1 MDNRWNLDALYT
13 GFDSQEFIGDC
24 RKLDSKNEEYENFT
38 ESLAASGNIPEIL
51 EKYVSLRSDITAL
64 TEKLICFCNL
74 LFCADTN
81 NTRANSYIE
90 LITVRENKTTLT
102 DVKFIK
108 WLASSGFDPQTLKG
122 TGLEECIFHFE
133 ELITKGRHILD
144 DQTEQIISN
153 LKLTGSTA
161 WMNLHNVLIGS
172 LTGKISTA
180 NGSSEVKPISQIR
193 AMAYSENADIRKKA
207 YEAEIRAYRKVEKAV
222 AACINSIKGESII
235 LARMRGYASPLE
247 MVLTKNRMKKSIIDT
262 MFSAIR
268 EYLPYFRAYYKKKA
282 KMLGHSGSLP
292 FYDLFAPV
300 TTKAQSNF
308 TYEEAAKFI
317 VEKFSTFSSKLGDF
331 AKNAFDNNWIDS
343 EIRPGKVG
351 GAFCENLFSI
361 SQSRIL
367 ANFGGSYNDVTTI
380 AHELGHA
387 FHGHCLASNVILNT
401 RYPSPLA
408 ETASIFCETIINK
421 AALKEADKDA
431 ELAILE
437 SEISSAGQVIVDI
450 YSRYL
455 FETALFK
462 AREIAPLSPEQLCE
476 EMTKAQ
482 IESYGDGLDENVL
495 HPYLWLIK
503 PHYYNP
509 EWNFYNFPYAFGLLF
524 AKGLYAKY
532 TETGSSFAEKYE
544 YLLSETGKRSVT
556 DVAKIVDVDLNDI
569 NFWKNSLELIKEDIS
584 KFLDL

>member
-13 GFDSQEFIGDC
+13 GFDSPEFIGDC
-24 RKLDSKNEEYENFT
+24 KKLDSKNEEYENFANT
-38 ESLAASGNIPEIL
+38 LSQSGDILEIL
-51 EKYVSLRSDITAL
+51 KKYVALKSEISAL
-64 TEKLICFCNL
+64 TEKLLCFANL
-74 LFCADTN
+74 SFCADTN
-81 NTRANSYIE
+81 NAKANSYIE
-90 LITVRENKTTLT
+90 LISIRQNRSSLA

-108 WLASSGFDPQTLKG
+108 WLTSSGFEPKTLRG
-122 TGLEECIFHFE
+122 TDLEECIFHFE

-153 LKLTGSTA
+153 LKLVGSSS

-172 LTGKISTA
+172 LTGKISTVD
-180 NGSSEVKPISQIR
+180 GRIEIKPISQIR
-193 AMAYSENADIRKKA
+193 AMAYSEDADVRKKA

-247 MVLTKNRMKKSIIDT
+247 MVLTKNRMEKSIIDT

-268 EYLPYFRAYYKKKA
+268 EYLPCFRAYYKKKA
-282 KMLGHSGSLP
+282 KMLGLSGSLP
-292 FYDLFAPV
+292 FYDIFAPV
-300 TTKAQSNF
+300 TAKAQSNF

-317 VEKFSTFSSKLGDF
+317 VEKFSTFSRKLGDF

-387 FHGHCLASNVILNT
+387 FHGHCLSNNVILNT
-401 RYPSPLA
+401 GYPSPLA

-421 AALKEADKDA
+421 AALKEADKESA
-431 ELAILE
+431 LAILE

-462 AREIAPLSPEQLCE
+462 AREVAPLSPEQLCE

-509 EWNFYNFPYAFGLLF
+509 DWNFYNFPYAFGLLF

-532 TETGSSFAEKYE
+532 SETGSRFAEKYE
-544 YLLSETGKRSVT
+544 FLLSETGKRSVT

>member
-13 GFDSQEFIGDC
+13 GFDSPEFIGDC
-24 RKLDSKNEEYENFT
+24 KKLDSKNEEYEHFANT
-38 ESLAASGNIPEIL
+38 LSKSGDISQIL
-51 EKYVSLRSDITAL
+51 KKYVELKSEISAL
-64 TEKLICFCNL
+64 TEKLLCFANL
-74 LFCADTN
+74 SFCADTN
-81 NTRANSYIE
+81 NTKANSYIE
-90 LITVRENKTTLT
+90 LISVRENRTTLT

-108 WLASSGFDPQTLKG
+108 WLTSSRFETKTLKG
-122 TGLEECIFHFE
+122 TDLEECIFHFE

-153 LKLTGSTA
+153 LKLVGSSA
-161 WMNLHNVLIGS
+161 WMNLHNVLTGS
-172 LTGKISTA
+172 LTGKISIVD
-180 NGSSEVKPISQIR
+180 GRSEVKPISQIR
-193 AMAYSENADIRKKA
+193 AMAYSESADTRKKA
-207 YEAEIRAYRKVEKAV
+207 YEAEIRAYKKVEKAV

-247 MVLTKNRMKKSIIDT
+247 MVLTKNRMEKSIIDT

-268 EYLPYFRAYYKKKA
+268 EYLPDFRAYYKKKA
-282 KMLGHSGSLP
+282 KMLGLSGSLP
-292 FYDLFAPV
+292 FYDIFAPV
-300 TTKAQSNF
+300 TAKAQSNF

-317 VEKFSTFSSKLGDF
+317 VEKFSTFSRKLGDF

-343 EIRPGKVG
+343 EIRSGKVG
-351 GAFCENLFSI
+351 GAFCENLCSI
-361 SQSRIL
+361 SQSRIR

-421 AALKEADKDA
+421 AALKEADK
-431 ELAILE
+431 ETKLSILE

>member
-13 GFDSQEFIGDC
+13 GFDSPEFIGDC
-24 RKLDSKNEEYENFT
+24 KKLDSKNEEYENFANT
-38 ESLAASGNIPEIL
+38 LSQSGDILEIL
-51 EKYVSLRSDITAL
+51 KKYVALKSEISAL
-64 TEKLICFCNL
+64 TEKLLCFANL
-74 LFCADTN
+74 SFCADTN
-81 NTRANSYIE
+81 NAKANSYIE
-90 LITVRENKTTLT
+90 LISIRQNRSSLA

-108 WLASSGFDPQTLKG
+108 WLTSSGFEPKTLRG
-122 TGLEECIFHFE
+122 TDLEECIFHFE

-153 LKLTGSTA
+153 LKLVGSSS

-172 LTGKISTA
+172 LTGKISTVD
-180 NGSSEVKPISQIR
+180 GRIEIKPISQIR
-193 AMAYSENADIRKKA
+193 AMAYSEDADVRKKA

-247 MVLTKNRMKKSIIDT
+247 MVLTKNRMEKSIIDT

-268 EYLPYFRAYYKKKA
+268 EYLPCFRAYYKKKA
-282 KMLGHSGSLP
+282 KMLGLSGSLP
-292 FYDLFAPV
+292 FYDIFAPV
-300 TTKAQSNF
+300 TAKAQSNF

-317 VEKFSTFSSKLGDF
+317 VEKFSTFSRKLGDF

-367 ANFGGSYNDVTTI
+367 ANFGSSYNDVTTI

-387 FHGHCLASNVILNT
+387 FHGHCLSNNVILNT
-401 RYPSPLA
+401 GYPSPLA

-421 AALKEADKDA
+421 AALKEADKESA
-431 ELAILE
+431 LAILE

-462 AREIAPLSPEQLCE
+462 AREVAPLSPEQLCE

-509 EWNFYNFPYAFGLLF
+509 DWNFYNFPYAFGLLF

-532 TETGSSFAEKYE
+532 SETGSSFAEKYE
-544 YLLSETGKRSVT
+544 FLLSETGKRSVT

>member
-13 GFDSQEFIGDC
+13 GFDSPEFIGDC
-24 RKLDSKNEEYENFT
+24 KKLDSKNEEYEHFANT
-38 ESLAASGNIPEIL
+38 LSKSGDIPKIL
-51 EKYVSLRSDITAL
+51 KKYVELKSEISAL
-64 TEKLICFCNL
+64 TEKLLCFANL
-74 LFCADTN
+74 SFCADTN
-81 NTRANSYIE
+81 NTKANSYIE
-90 LITVRENKTTLT
+90 LISVRENRTTLT
-102 DVKFIK
+102 DVRFIK
-108 WLASSGFDPQTLKG
+108 WLASSGFDPETLKG
-122 TGLEECIFHFE
+122 TDLEECIFHFE

-153 LKLTGSTA
+153 LKLVGSSA
-161 WMNLHNVLIGS
+161 WMNLHNVLTGS
-172 LTGKISTA
+172 LTGKISIVD
-180 NGSSEVKPISQIR
+180 GRSEVKPISQIR
-193 AMAYSENADIRKKA
+193 AMAYSESADTRKKA
-207 YEAEIRAYRKVEKAV
+207 YEAEIRAYKKVEKAV

-247 MVLTKNRMKKSIIDT
+247 MVLTKNRMEKSIIDT
-262 MFSAIR
+262 MFAAIR
-268 EYLPYFRAYYKKKA
+268 EYLPCFRAYYKKKA
-282 KMLGHSGSLP
+282 KMLGLSGSLP
-292 FYDLFAPV
+292 FYDIFAPV
-300 TTKAQSNF
+300 TAKAQSNF

-317 VEKFSTFSSKLGDF
+317 VEKFSTFSRKLGDF
-331 AKNAFDNNWIDS
+331 AKNAFDKNWIDS

-387 FHGHCLASNVILNT
+387 FHGHCLSNNVILNT
-401 RYPSPLA
+401 GYPSPLA

-421 AALKEADKDA
+421 AALKEADK
-431 ELAILE
+431 ETKLAILE

>member
-13 GFDSQEFIGDC
+13 GFDSPEFIGDC
-24 RKLDSKNEEYENFT
+24 KKLDSKNEEYENFT
-38 ESLAASGNIPEIL
+38 DTISKSGDIPEIL
-51 EKYVSLRSDITAL
+51 KKYVELRSEISAL
-64 TEKLICFCNL
+64 TEKLLCFANL
-74 LFCADTN
+74 SFCADTN
-81 NTRANSYIE
+81 NAKANSYIE
-90 LITVRENKTTLT
+90 LISIRQNRTTLT

-108 WLASSGFDPQTLKG
+108 WLTSSRFETKTLKG
-122 TGLEECIFHFE
+122 TDLEDCIFHFE

-153 LKLTGSTA
+153 LKLTGSSA

-172 LTGKISTA
+172 LTGKISIVDGK
-180 NGSSEVKPISQIR
+180 NEIKPISQIR

-207 YEAEIRAYRKVEKAV
+207 YEAEIRAYKKVEKAV

-247 MVLTKNRMKKSIIDT
+247 MVLTKNRMEKSIIDT

-268 EYLPYFRAYYKKKA
+268 EYLPCFRAYYKKKA
-282 KMLGHSGSLP
+282 KMLGLSGSLP
-292 FYDLFAPV
+292 FYDIFAPV
-300 TTKAQSNF
+300 TAKAQSNF

-317 VEKFSTFSSKLGDF
+317 VEKFSTFSRKLGDF

-387 FHGHCLASNVILNT
+387 FHGHCLSNNVILNT
-401 RYPSPLA
+401 GYPSPLA

-421 AALKEADKDA
+421 AALKEADK
-431 ELAILE
+431 ETKLAILE

>member
-1 MDNRWNLDALYT
+1 MNKRWNLDALYT
-13 GFDSQEFIGDC
+13 GFDAPEFIGDC
-24 RKLDSKNEEYENFT
+24 KKLDSKNEEYEN
-38 ESLAASGNIPEIL
+38 LADTLSKSSNIPEIL
-51 EKYVSLRSDITAL
+51 KKYVALKSEITAL
-64 TEKLICFCNL
+64 TSGLICFANL
-74 LFCADTN
+74 SFCADTN
-81 NTRANSYIE
+81 NTKANSYIE
-90 LITVRENKTTLT
+90 LISVRENRTSLS

-108 WLASSGFDPQTLKG
+108 WLTSSGFDPKTLKG
-122 TGLEECIFHFE
+122 TDLEDCIFHFE

-144 DQTEQIISN
+144 DQTEQIISD
-153 LKLTGSTA
+153 LKLVGSSA
-161 WMNLHNVLIGS
+161 WMNLHNVLTGS
-172 LTGKISTA
+172 LTGKISIVDGR
-180 NGSSEVKPISQIR
+180 NEVKPISQIR

-207 YEAEIRAYRKVEKAV
+207 YEAEIRAYKKIEKPV
-222 AACINSIKGESII
+222 AACINAIKGESII

-247 MVLTKNRMKKSIIDT
+247 MVLTKNRMEKSIIDT

-268 EYLPYFRAYYKKKA
+268 EYLPCFRAYYKKKA
-282 KMLGHSGSLP
+282 KMLGLSGSLP
-292 FYDLFAPV
+292 FYDVFAPV
-300 TTKAQSNF
+300 TAKAQSNF

-317 VEKFSTFSSKLGDF
+317 VEKFSTFSRKLGDF

-387 FHGHCLASNVILNT
+387 FHGHCLASNLILNT

-421 AALKEADKDA
+421 ATLKEADKDTK
-431 ELAILE
+431 LAILE

-482 IESYGDGLDENVL
+482 IESYGDGLDEKVL

-532 TETGSSFAEKYE
+532 TETGSSFAKKYE

>member
-13 GFDSQEFIGDC
+13 GFDSPEFIGDC
-24 RKLDSKNEEYENFT
+24 KKLDSKNEEYENFANT
-38 ESLAASGNIPEIL
+38 LSQSGDILEIL
-51 EKYVSLRSDITAL
+51 KKYVALKSEISAL
-64 TEKLICFCNL
+64 TEKLLCFANL
-74 LFCADTN
+74 SFCADTN
-81 NTRANSYIE
+81 NAKANSYIE
-90 LITVRENKTTLT
+90 LISIRQNRSSLA

-108 WLASSGFDPQTLKG
+108 WLTSSGFEPKTLRG
-122 TGLEECIFHFE
+122 TDLEECIFHFE

-153 LKLTGSTA
+153 LKLVGSSS

-172 LTGKISTA
+172 LTGKISTVD
-180 NGSSEVKPISQIR
+180 GRIEIKPISQIR
-193 AMAYSENADIRKKA
+193 AMAYSEDADVRKKA

-247 MVLTKNRMKKSIIDT
+247 MVLTKNRMEKSIIDT

-268 EYLPYFRAYYKKKA
+268 EYLPCFRAYYKKKA
-282 KMLGHSGSLP
+282 KMLGLSGSLP
-292 FYDLFAPV
+292 FYDIFAPV
-300 TTKAQSNF
+300 TAKAQSNF
-308 TYEEAAKFI
+308 TDEEAAKFI
-317 VEKFSTFSSKLGDF
+317 VEKFSTFSRKLGDF

-367 ANFGGSYNDVTTI
+367 ANFGSSYNDVTTI

-387 FHGHCLASNVILNT
+387 FHGHCLSNNVILNT
-401 RYPSPLA
+401 GYPSPLA

-421 AALKEADKDA
+421 AALKEADKESA
-431 ELAILE
+431 LAILE

-462 AREIAPLSPEQLCE
+462 AREVAPLSPEQLCE

-509 EWNFYNFPYAFGLLF
+509 DWNFYNFPYAFGLLF

-544 YLLSETGKRSVT
+544 FLLSETGKRSVT

>member
-13 GFDSQEFIGDC
+13 GFDSPEFIGDC
-24 RKLDSKNEEYENFT
+24 KKLDSKNEEYENFANT
-38 ESLAASGNIPEIL
+38 LSQSGDILEIL
-51 EKYVSLRSDITAL
+51 KKYVALKSEISAL
-64 TEKLICFCNL
+64 TEKLLCFANL
-74 LFCADTN
+74 SFCADTN
-81 NTRANSYIE
+81 NAKANSYIE
-90 LITVRENKTTLT
+90 LISIRQNRSSLA

-108 WLASSGFDPQTLKG
+108 WLTSSGFEPKTLRG
-122 TGLEECIFHFE
+122 TDLEECIFHFE

-153 LKLTGSTA
+153 LKLVGSSS

-172 LTGKISTA
+172 LTGKISTVD
-180 NGSSEVKPISQIR
+180 GRIEIKPISQIR
-193 AMAYSENADIRKKA
+193 AMAYSEDADVRKKA

-247 MVLTKNRMKKSIIDT
+247 MVLTKNRMEKSIIDT

-268 EYLPYFRAYYKKKA
+268 EYLPCFRAYYKKKA
-282 KMLGHSGSLP
+282 KMLGLSGSLP
-292 FYDLFAPV
+292 FYDIFAPV
-300 TTKAQSNF
+300 TAKAQSNF

-317 VEKFSTFSSKLGDF
+317 VEKFSTFSRKLGDF

-387 FHGHCLASNVILNT
+387 FHGHCLSNNVILNT
-401 RYPSPLA
+401 GYPSPLA

-421 AALKEADKDA
+421 AALKEADKESA
-431 ELAILE
+431 LAILE

-462 AREIAPLSPEQLCE
+462 AREVAPLSPEQLCE

-509 EWNFYNFPYAFGLLF
+509 DWNFYNFPYAFGLLF

-532 TETGSSFAEKYE
+532 SETGSSFAEKYE
-544 YLLSETGKRSVT
+544 FLLSETGKRSVT
-556 DVAKIVDVDLNDI
+556 DVAKIVDVNLNDI
-569 NFWKNSLELIKEDIS
+569 NFWKNSLELIKEDITE
-584 KFLDL
+584 FLNL

>member
-13 GFDSQEFIGDC
+13 GFDSPEFIGDC
-24 RKLDSKNEEYENFT
+24 KKLDSKNEEYENFANT
-38 ESLAASGNIPEIL
+38 LSQSGDILEIL
-51 EKYVSLRSDITAL
+51 KKYVALKSEISAL
-64 TEKLICFCNL
+64 TEKLLCFANL
-74 LFCADTN
+74 SFCADTN
-81 NTRANSYIE
+81 NAKANSYIE
-90 LITVRENKTTLT
+90 LISIRQNRSSLA

-108 WLASSGFDPQTLKG
+108 WLTSSGFEPKTLRG
-122 TGLEECIFHFE
+122 TDLEECIFHFE

-153 LKLTGSTA
+153 LKLVGSSS

-172 LTGKISTA
+172 LTGKISTVD
-180 NGSSEVKPISQIR
+180 GRIEIKPISQIR
-193 AMAYSENADIRKKA
+193 AMAYSEDAEVRKKA

-247 MVLTKNRMKKSIIDT
+247 MVLTKNRMEKSIIDT

-268 EYLPYFRAYYKKKA
+268 EYLPCFRAYYKKKA
-282 KMLGHSGSLP
+282 KMLGLSGSLP
-292 FYDLFAPV
+292 FYDIFAPV
-300 TTKAQSNF
+300 TAKAQSNF

-317 VEKFSTFSSKLGDF
+317 VEKFSTFSRKLGDF

-387 FHGHCLASNVILNT
+387 FHGHCLSNNVILNT
-401 RYPSPLA
+401 GYPSPLA

-421 AALKEADKDA
+421 AALKEADKESA
-431 ELAILE
+431 LAILE

-462 AREIAPLSPEQLCE
+462 AREVAPLSPEQLCE

-509 EWNFYNFPYAFGLLF
+509 DWNFYNFPYAFGLLF

-532 TETGSSFAEKYE
+532 SETGSSFAEKYE
-544 YLLSETGKRSVT
+544 FLLSETGKRSVT

>member
-13 GFDSQEFIGDC
+13 GFDSPEFIGDC

-51 EKYVSLRSDITAL
+51 GKYVSLRSDITAL

-482 IESYGDGLDENVL
+482 IESYGDGLDEKVL

>member
-13 GFDSQEFIGDC
+13 GFDSPEFIGDC
-24 RKLDSKNEEYENFT
+24 KKLDSKNEEYENFANT
-38 ESLAASGNIPEIL
+38 LSQSGDIHKIL
-51 EKYVSLRSDITAL
+51 KKYVALKSEITAL
-64 TEKLICFCNL
+64 TEKLLSFANL
-74 LFCADTN
+74 AFCADTN
-81 NTRANSYIE
+81 NAKANSYIE
-90 LITVRENKTTLT
+90 LISIRQNRTTLT
-102 DVKFIK
+102 DVRFIK
-108 WLASSGFDPQTLKG
+108 WLAASGFDPETLRG
-122 TGLEECIFHFE
+122 TDLEECIFHFE

-144 DQTEQIISN
+144 DQTEQIISD
-153 LKLTGSTA
+153 LKLVASSS

-172 LTGKISTA
+172 LTGKISTVDGR
-180 NGSSEVKPISQIR
+180 NEIKPISQIR
-193 AMAYSENADIRKKA
+193 AMAYSESADIRKKA
-207 YEAEIRAYRKVEKAV
+207 YEAEIMAYRKVEKAV

-235 LARMRGYASPLE
+235 LARMRGYSSVLE
-247 MVLTKNRMKKSIIDT
+247 MVLTKNRMEKSIIDT
-262 MFSAIR
+262 MFAAIR

-282 KMLGHSGSLP
+282 KMLGLSGSLP
-292 FYDLFAPV
+292 FYDIFAPV
-300 TTKAQSNF
+300 TAKAQSNF
-308 TYEEAAKFI
+308 TYEEAAEFI
-317 VEKFSTFSSKLGDF
+317 VEKFSTFSRKLGDF
-331 AKNAFDNNWIDS
+331 AKNAFDKNWIDS

-387 FHGHCLASNVILNT
+387 FHGHCLSKNVILNT
-401 RYPSPLA
+401 SYPSPLA
-408 ETASIFCETIINK
+408 ETASIFCETIINN
-421 AALKEADKDA
+421 AALKEAGK
-431 ELAILE
+431 ETRLAILE
-437 SEISSAGQVIVDI
+437 AEISSAGQVIVDI

-462 AREIAPLSPEQLCE
+462 ARESAPLSPEELCE
-476 EMTKAQ
+476 EMRKAQ
-482 IESYGDGLDENVL
+482 IGSYGDGLDEKVL
-495 HPYLWLIK
+495 HPYLWLVK

-509 EWNFYNFPYAFGLLF
+509 DWNFYNFPYAFGLLF

-532 TETGSSFAEKYE
+532 TETASSFTEKYE

>member
-1 MDNRWNLDALYT
+1 MNKRWNLDALYT
-13 GFDSQEFIGDC
+13 GFDAPEFIGDC
-24 RKLDSKNEEYENFT
+24 KKLDSKNEEYEN
-38 ESLAASGNIPEIL
+38 LADTLSKSSNIPEIL
-51 EKYVSLRSDITAL
+51 KKYVALKSEITAL
-64 TEKLICFCNL
+64 TSGLICFANL
-74 LFCADTN
+74 SFCADTN
-81 NTRANSYIE
+81 NTKANSYIE
-90 LITVRENKTTLT
+90 LISVRENRTSLS

-108 WLASSGFDPQTLKG
+108 WLTSSGFDPKTLKG
-122 TGLEECIFHFE
+122 TDLEDCIFHFE

-144 DQTEQIISN
+144 DQTEQIISD
-153 LKLTGSTA
+153 LKLVGSSA
-161 WMNLHNVLIGS
+161 WMNLHNVLTGS
-172 LTGKISTA
+172 LTGKISIVD
-180 NGSSEVKPISQIR
+180 GRSEVKPISQIR

-207 YEAEIRAYRKVEKAV
+207 YEAEIRAYKKIEKPV
-222 AACINSIKGESII
+222 AACINAIKGESII

-247 MVLTKNRMKKSIIDT
+247 MVLTKNRMEKSIIDT

-268 EYLPYFRAYYKKKA
+268 EYLPCFRAYYKKKA
-282 KMLGHSGSLP
+282 KMLGLSGSLP
-292 FYDLFAPV
+292 FYDVFAPV
-300 TTKAQSNF
+300 TAKAQSNF

-317 VEKFSTFSSKLGDF
+317 VEKFSTFSRKLGDF

-421 AALKEADKDA
+421 ATLKEADKDTK
-431 ELAILE
+431 LAILE

-482 IESYGDGLDENVL
+482 IESYGDGLDEKVL

>member
-1 MDNRWNLDALYT
+1 MNKRWNLDALYT
-13 GFDSQEFIGDC
+13 GFDAPEFIGDC
-24 RKLDSKNEEYENFT
+24 KKLDSKNEEYEN
-38 ESLAASGNIPEIL
+38 LADTLSKSGNIPEIL
-51 EKYVSLRSDITAL
+51 KKYVALKSEITAL
-64 TEKLICFCNL
+64 TSGLICFANL
-74 LFCADTN
+74 SFCADTN
-81 NTRANSYIE
+81 NTKANSYIE
-90 LITVRENKTTLT
+90 LISVRENRTSLS

-108 WLASSGFDPQTLKG
+108 WLTSSGFDPKTLKG
-122 TGLEECIFHFE
+122 TDLEDCIFHFE

-144 DQTEQIISN
+144 DQTEQIISD
-153 LKLTGSTA
+153 LKLVGSSA
-161 WMNLHNVLIGS
+161 WMNLHNVLTGS
-172 LTGKISTA
+172 LTGKISIVDGR
-180 NGSSEVKPISQIR
+180 NEVKPISQIR

-207 YEAEIRAYRKVEKAV
+207 YEAEIRAYKKIEKPV
-222 AACINSIKGESII
+222 AACINAIKGESII

-247 MVLTKNRMKKSIIDT
+247 MVLTKNRMEKSIIDT

-268 EYLPYFRAYYKKKA
+268 EYLPCFRAYYKKKA
-282 KMLGHSGSLP
+282 KMLGLSGSLP
-292 FYDLFAPV
+292 FYDIFAPV
-300 TTKAQSNF
+300 TAKAQSNF

-317 VEKFSTFSSKLGDF
+317 VEKFSTFSRKLGDF

-387 FHGHCLASNVILNT
+387 FHGHCLANNVILNT

-421 AALKEADKDA
+421 ATLKEADKDTK
-431 ELAILE
+431 LAILE

-482 IESYGDGLDENVL
+482 IESYGDGLDEKVL

>member
-1 MDNRWNLDALYT
+1 MNKRWNLDALYT
-13 GFDSQEFIGDC
+13 GFDAPEFIGDC
-24 RKLDSKNEEYENFT
+24 KKLDSKNEEYEN
-38 ESLAASGNIPEIL
+38 LADTLSKSSNIPEIL
-51 EKYVSLRSDITAL
+51 KKYVALKSEITAL
-64 TEKLICFCNL
+64 TSGLICFANL
-74 LFCADTN
+74 SFCADTN
-81 NTRANSYIE
+81 NTKANSYIE
-90 LITVRENKTTLT
+90 LISVRENRTSLS

-108 WLASSGFDPQTLKG
+108 WLTSSGFDPKTLKG
-122 TGLEECIFHFE
+122 TDLEDCIFHFE

-144 DQTEQIISN
+144 DQTEQIISD
-153 LKLTGSTA
+153 LKLVGSSA
-161 WMNLHNVLIGS
+161 WMNLHNVLTGS
-172 LTGKISTA
+172 LTGKISIVD
-180 NGSSEVKPISQIR
+180 GRSEVKPISQIR

-207 YEAEIRAYRKVEKAV
+207 YEAEIRAYKKIEKPV
-222 AACINSIKGESII
+222 AACINAIKGESII

-247 MVLTKNRMKKSIIDT
+247 MVLTKNRMEKSIIDT

-268 EYLPYFRAYYKKKA
+268 EYLPCFRAYYKKKA
-282 KMLGHSGSLP
+282 KMLGLSGSLP
-292 FYDLFAPV
+292 FYDVFAPV
-300 TTKAQSNF
+300 TAKAQSNF

-317 VEKFSTFSSKLGDF
+317 VEKFSTFSRKLGDF

-421 AALKEADKDA
+421 ATLKEADKDTK
-431 ELAILE
+431 LAILE

-482 IESYGDGLDENVL
+482 IESYGDGLDEKVL

-544 YLLSETGKRSVT
+544 YLLSETGKHSVT

>member
-13 GFDSQEFIGDC
+13 GFDSPEFIGDC
-24 RKLDSKNEEYENFT
+24 KKLDSKNEEYENFANT
-38 ESLAASGNIPEIL
+38 LSQSGDILEIL
-51 EKYVSLRSDITAL
+51 KKYVALKSEISAL
-64 TEKLICFCNL
+64 TEKLLCFANL
-74 LFCADTN
+74 SFCADTN
-81 NTRANSYIE
+81 NAKANSYIE
-90 LITVRENKTTLT
+90 LISIRQNRSSLA

-108 WLASSGFDPQTLKG
+108 WLTSSGFEPKTLRG
-122 TGLEECIFHFE
+122 TDLEECIFHFE

-153 LKLTGSTA
+153 LKLVGSSS

-172 LTGKISTA
+172 LTGKISTVD
-180 NGSSEVKPISQIR
+180 GRIEIKPISQIR
-193 AMAYSENADIRKKA
+193 AMAYSEDADVRKKA

-247 MVLTKNRMKKSIIDT
+247 MVLTKNRMEKSIIDT

-268 EYLPYFRAYYKKKA
+268 EYLPCFRAYYKKKA
-282 KMLGHSGSLP
+282 KMLELSGSLP
-292 FYDLFAPV
+292 FYDIFAPV
-300 TTKAQSNF
+300 TAKAQSNF

-317 VEKFSTFSSKLGDF
+317 VEKFSTFSRKLGDF

-387 FHGHCLASNVILNT
+387 FHGHCLSNNVILNT
-401 RYPSPLA
+401 GYPSPLA

-421 AALKEADKDA
+421 AALKEADKESA
-431 ELAILE
+431 LAILE

-462 AREIAPLSPEQLCE
+462 AREVAPLSPEQLCE

-509 EWNFYNFPYAFGLLF
+509 DWNFYNFPYAFGLLF

-532 TETGSSFAEKYE
+532 SETGSSFAEKYE
-544 YLLSETGKRSVT
+544 FLLSETGKRSVT

>member
-13 GFDSQEFIGDC
+13 GFDSPEFIGDC
-24 RKLDSKNEEYENFT
+24 KKLDSKNEEYENFADT
-38 ESLAASGNIPEIL
+38 LSQSGNIPGIL
-51 EKYVSLRSDITAL
+51 KKYVGLKSEISAL
-64 TEKLICFCNL
+64 TEKLLCYANL
-74 LFCADTN
+74 SFCADTN
-81 NTRANSYIE
+81 NTKANSYIE
-90 LITVRENKTTLT
+90 LISIRENRTTLA

-108 WLASSGFDPQTLKG
+108 WLASSGFDPKTLKG

-153 LKLTGSTA
+153 LKLVGSSA
-161 WMNLHNVLIGS
+161 WMNLHNVLTGS
-172 LTGKISTA
+172 LTGKISIVD
-180 NGSSEVKPISQIR
+180 GRSEVKPISQIR
-193 AMAYSENADIRKKA
+193 AMAYSESADIRKKA
-207 YEAEIRAYRKVEKAV
+207 YEAEIRAYKKVEKAV

-247 MVLTKNRMKKSIIDT
+247 MVLTKNRMEKSIIDT

-268 EYLPYFRAYYKKKA
+268 EYLPDFRAYYKKKA
-282 KMLGHSGSLP
+282 KMLGLSGSLP
-292 FYDLFAPV
+292 FYDIFAPV
-300 TTKAQSNF
+300 TAKAQSNF

-317 VEKFSTFSSKLGDF
+317 VEKFSTFSKKLGDF

-421 AALKEADKDA
+421 AALKEADK
-431 ELAILE
+431 ETKLSILE

-556 DVAKIVDVDLNDI
+556 DVAKIVDVDLNNI

>member
-13 GFDSQEFIGDC
+13 GFDSPEFIGDC

-38 ESLAASGNIPEIL
+38 DSLAASGNIPETL
-51 EKYVSLRSDITAL
+51 GKYVSLRSDITAL

-268 EYLPYFRAYYKKKA
+268 EYLPCFRAYYKKKA

>member
-1 MDNRWNLDALYT
+1 MDMRWNLDALYT
-13 GFDSQEFIGDC
+13 GFDSPEFIGDC
-24 RKLDSKNEEYENFT
+24 RKLDSKNEEYENFVNDLS
-38 ESLAASGNIPEIL
+38 ENCNIPEIL
-51 EKYVSLRSDITAL
+51 KKYIALRSEITAL
-64 TEKLICFCNL
+64 TEKLICFANL
-74 LFCADTN
+74 SFCADTN
-81 NTRANSYIE
+81 NTKANSYIE
-90 LITVRENKTTLT
+90 LTSVRQNRTMLT
-102 DVKFIK
+102 DVRFIK
-108 WLASSGFDPQTLKG
+108 WLTSSGFDPDTLRG

-144 DQTEQIISN
+144 DQTEQIISDM
-153 LKLTGSTA
+153 KLTGSSA

-172 LTGKISTA
+172 LTGEIPAADGK
-180 NGSSEVKPISQIR
+180 SETKPISQIR
-193 AMAYSENADIRKKA
+193 ALAYSEDAGVRKNAYD
-207 YEAEIRAYRKVEKAV
+207 AEIKACRKVEKAV
-222 AACINSIKGESII
+222 AACLNAIKGESIT
-235 LARMRGYASPLE
+235 LARMRGYASVLE
-247 MVLTKNRMKKSIIDT
+247 MVLSKNRMEKSIIDT
-262 MFSAIR
+262 MFAAIR

-282 KMLGHSGSLP
+282 KMLGHNGSLP
-292 FYDLFAPV
+292 FYDIFAPV
-300 TTKAQSNF
+300 TTESQSTF
-308 TYEEAAKFI
+308 TYEEAADFI
-317 VEKFSTFSSKLGDF
+317 VEKFSTFSRKLGDF
-331 AKNAFDNNWIDS
+331 ARNAFDNNWIDA

-351 GAFCENLFSI
+351 GAFCENLFAV

-387 FHGHCLASNVILNT
+387 FHGNCLSGNVILNT
-401 RYPSPLA
+401 EYPSPLA

-421 AALKEADKDA
+421 AALKEADK
-431 ELAILE
+431 ETKLAILE

-462 AREIAPLSPEQLCE
+462 ARKIAPLSPEELCG

-482 IESYGDGLDENVL
+482 MESYGDGLDGKVL

-509 EWNFYNFPYAFGLLF
+509 DWNFYNFPYAFGLLF

-544 YLLSETGKRSVT
+544 FLLSETGKRSVT

>member
-13 GFDSQEFIGDC
+13 GFDSPEFIGDC
-24 RKLDSKNEEYENFT
+24 KKLDSKNEEYENFANT
-38 ESLAASGNIPEIL
+38 LSQSGDILEIL
-51 EKYVSLRSDITAL
+51 KKYVALKSEISAL
-64 TEKLICFCNL
+64 TEKLLCFANL
-74 LFCADTN
+74 SFCADTN
-81 NTRANSYIE
+81 NAKANSYIE
-90 LITVRENKTTLT
+90 LISIRQNRSSLA

-108 WLASSGFDPQTLKG
+108 WLTSSGFEPKTLRG
-122 TGLEECIFHFE
+122 TDLEECIFHFE
-133 ELITKGRHILD
+133 EIITKGRHILD

-153 LKLTGSTA
+153 LKLVGSSS

-172 LTGKISTA
+172 LTGKISTVD
-180 NGSSEVKPISQIR
+180 GRIEIKPISQIR
-193 AMAYSENADIRKKA
+193 AMAYSEDADVRKKA

-247 MVLTKNRMKKSIIDT
+247 MVLTKNRMEKSIIDT

-268 EYLPYFRAYYKKKA
+268 EYLPCFRAYYKKKA
-282 KMLGHSGSLP
+282 KMLGLSGSLP
-292 FYDLFAPV
+292 FYDIFAPV
-300 TTKAQSNF
+300 TAKAQSNF

-317 VEKFSTFSSKLGDF
+317 VEKFSTFSRKLGDF

-387 FHGHCLASNVILNT
+387 FHGHCLSNNVILNT
-401 RYPSPLA
+401 GYPSPLA

-421 AALKEADKDA
+421 AALKEADKESA
-431 ELAILE
+431 LAILE

-462 AREIAPLSPEQLCE
+462 AREVAPLSPEQLCE

-509 EWNFYNFPYAFGLLF
+509 DWNFYNFPYAFGLLF

-532 TETGSSFAEKYE
+532 SETGSSFAEKYE
-544 YLLSETGKRSVT
+544 FLLSETGKRSVT

>member
-13 GFDSQEFIGDC
+13 GFDSPEFIGDC
-24 RKLDSKNEEYENFT
+24 KKLDSKNEEYENFANT
-38 ESLAASGNIPEIL
+38 LSKSGDIPEIL
-51 EKYVSLRSDITAL
+51 KKYVELRSEISAL
-64 TEKLICFCNL
+64 TEKLLCFANL
-74 LFCADTN
+74 SFCADTN
-81 NTRANSYIE
+81 NTKANSYIE
-90 LITVRENKTTLT
+90 LISVRENRTTLT
-102 DVKFIK
+102 DVRFIK
-108 WLASSGFDPQTLKG
+108 WLASSGFDPKTLKG
-122 TGLEECIFHFE
+122 TDLEECIFHFE

-153 LKLTGSTA
+153 LKLVGSSA
-161 WMNLHNVLIGS
+161 WMNLHNVLTGS
-172 LTGKISTA
+172 LTGKISIVDGR
-180 NGSSEVKPISQIR
+180 NEVKPISQIR

-207 YEAEIRAYRKVEKAV
+207 YEAEIRAYKKIEKPV
-222 AACINSIKGESII
+222 AACINAIKGESII

-247 MVLTKNRMKKSIIDT
+247 MVLTKNRMEKSIIDT

-268 EYLPYFRAYYKKKA
+268 EYLPDFRAYYKKKA
-282 KMLGHSGSLP
+282 KMLGLSGSLP
-292 FYDLFAPV
+292 FYDVFAPV
-300 TTKAQSNF
+300 TAKAQSNF

-317 VEKFSTFSSKLGDF
+317 VEKFSTFSRKLGDF

-421 AALKEADKDA
+421 AALKEADK
-431 ELAILE
+431 ETKLAILE

>member
-1 MDNRWNLDALYT
+1 MNKRWNLDALYT
-13 GFDSQEFIGDC
+13 GFDAPEFIGDC
-24 RKLDSKNEEYENFT
+24 KKLDSKNEEYEN
-38 ESLAASGNIPEIL
+38 LADTLSKSSNIPEIL
-51 EKYVSLRSDITAL
+51 KKYVALKSEITAL
-64 TEKLICFCNL
+64 TSGLICFANL
-74 LFCADTN
+74 SFCADTN
-81 NTRANSYIE
+81 NTKANSYIE
-90 LITVRENKTTLT
+90 LISVRENRTSLS

-108 WLASSGFDPQTLKG
+108 WLTYSGFDPKTLKG
-122 TGLEECIFHFE
+122 TDLEDCIFHFE

-153 LKLTGSTA
+153 LKLVGSSA
-161 WMNLHNVLIGS
+161 WMNLHNVLTGS
-172 LTGKISTA
+172 LTGKISIVD
-180 NGSSEVKPISQIR
+180 GRSEVKPISQIR
-193 AMAYSENADIRKKA
+193 AMAYSENANIRKKA
-207 YEAEIRAYRKVEKAV
+207 YEAEIRAYKKIEKPV
-222 AACINSIKGESII
+222 AACINAIKGESII

-247 MVLTKNRMKKSIIDT
+247 MVLTKNRMEKSIIDT

-268 EYLPYFRAYYKKKA
+268 EYLPCFRAYYKKKA
-282 KMLGHSGSLP
+282 KMLGLSGSLP
-292 FYDLFAPV
+292 FYDVFAPV
-300 TTKAQSNF
+300 TAKAQSNF

-317 VEKFSTFSSKLGDF
+317 VEKFSTFSRKLGDF

-421 AALKEADKDA
+421 ATLKEADKDA

-482 IESYGDGLDENVL
+482 IESYGDVFMMPKA
-495 HPYLWLIK
+495 PYL
-503 PHYYNP
+503 
-509 EWNFYNFPYAFGLLF
+509 ASSGL
-524 AKGLYAKY
+524 
-532 TETGSSFAEKYE
+532 
-544 YLLSETGKRSVT
+544 RP
-556 DVAKIVDVDLNDI
+556 I
-569 NFWKNSLELIKEDIS
+569 NR
-584 KFLDL
+584 

>member
-13 GFDSQEFIGDC
+13 GFDSPEFIGDC
-24 RKLDSKNEEYENFT
+24 KKLDSKNEEYENFANT
-38 ESLAASGNIPEIL
+38 LSQSGDILEIL
-51 EKYVSLRSDITAL
+51 KKYVALKSEISAL
-64 TEKLICFCNL
+64 TEKLLCFANL
-74 LFCADTN
+74 SFCADTN
-81 NTRANSYIE
+81 NAKANSYIE
-90 LITVRENKTTLT
+90 LISIRQNRSSLA

-108 WLASSGFDPQTLKG
+108 WLTSSGFEPKTLRG
-122 TGLEECIFHFE
+122 TDLEECIFHFE

-153 LKLTGSTA
+153 LKLVGSSS

-172 LTGKISTA
+172 LTGKISTVD
-180 NGSSEVKPISQIR
+180 GRIEIKPISQIR
-193 AMAYSENADIRKKA
+193 AMAYSEDADVRKKA

-247 MVLTKNRMKKSIIDT
+247 MVLTKNRMEKSIIDT

-268 EYLPYFRAYYKKKA
+268 EYLPCFRAYYKKKA
-282 KMLGHSGSLP
+282 KMLGLSGSLP
-292 FYDLFAPV
+292 FYDIFAPV
-300 TTKAQSNF
+300 TAKAQSNF

-317 VEKFSTFSSKLGDF
+317 VEKFSTFSRKLGDF

-367 ANFGGSYNDVTTI
+367 ANFGSSYNDVTTI

-387 FHGHCLASNVILNT
+387 FHGHCLSNNVILNT
-401 RYPSPLA
+401 GYPSPLA

-421 AALKEADKDA
+421 AALKEADKESA
-431 ELAILE
+431 LAILE
-437 SEISSAGQVIVDI
+437 SAISSAGQVIVDI

-462 AREIAPLSPEQLCE
+462 AREVAPLSPEQLCE

-495 HPYLWLIK
+495 HHYLWLIK

-509 EWNFYNFPYAFGLLF
+509 DWNFYNFPYAFGLLF

-544 YLLSETGKRSVT
+544 FLLSETGKRSVT

>member
-1 MDNRWNLDALYT
+1 MNKRWNLDALYT
-13 GFDSQEFIGDC
+13 GFDAPEFIGDC
-24 RKLDSKNEEYENFT
+24 KKLDSKNEEYEN
-38 ESLAASGNIPEIL
+38 LADTLSKSGNIPEIL
-51 EKYVSLRSDITAL
+51 KKYVALKSEITAL
-64 TEKLICFCNL
+64 TSGLICFANL
-74 LFCADTN
+74 SFCADTN
-81 NTRANSYIE
+81 NTKANSYIE
-90 LITVRENKTTLT
+90 LISVRENRTSLS

-108 WLASSGFDPQTLKG
+108 WLTSSGFDPKTLKG
-122 TGLEECIFHFE
+122 TDLEDCIFHFE

-144 DQTEQIISN
+144 DQTEQIISD
-153 LKLTGSTA
+153 LKLVGSSA
-161 WMNLHNVLIGS
+161 WMNLHNVLTGS
-172 LTGKISTA
+172 LTGKISIVDGR
-180 NGSSEVKPISQIR
+180 NEVKPISQIR

-207 YEAEIRAYRKVEKAV
+207 YEAEIRAYKKIEKPV
-222 AACINSIKGESII
+222 AACINAIKGESII

-247 MVLTKNRMKKSIIDT
+247 MVLTKNRMEKSIIDT

-268 EYLPYFRAYYKKKA
+268 EYLPCFRAYYKKKA
-282 KMLGHSGSLP
+282 KMLGLSGSLP
-292 FYDLFAPV
+292 FYDVFAPV
-300 TTKAQSNF
+300 TAKAQSNF

-317 VEKFSTFSSKLGDF
+317 VEKFSTFSRKLGDF

-387 FHGHCLASNVILNT
+387 FHGHCLANNVILNT

-421 AALKEADKDA
+421 ATLKEADKDTK
-431 ELAILE
+431 LAILE

-482 IESYGDGLDENVL
+482 IESYGDGLDEKVL

>member
-13 GFDSQEFIGDC
+13 GFDSPEFIGDC
-24 RKLDSKNEEYENFT
+24 KKLDSKNEEYEHFANT
-38 ESLAASGNIPEIL
+38 LSKSGDISQIL
-51 EKYVSLRSDITAL
+51 KKYVELKSEISAL
-64 TEKLICFCNL
+64 TEKLLCFANL
-74 LFCADTN
+74 SFCADTN
-81 NTRANSYIE
+81 NTKANSYIE
-90 LITVRENKTTLT
+90 LISVRENRTTLT
-102 DVKFIK
+102 DVRFIK
-108 WLASSGFDPQTLKG
+108 WLASSGFDPKTLKG
-122 TGLEECIFHFE
+122 TGLEDCIFHFE

-153 LKLTGSTA
+153 LKLVGSSA
-161 WMNLHNVLIGS
+161 WMNLHNVLTGS
-172 LTGKISTA
+172 LTGKISIVD
-180 NGSSEVKPISQIR
+180 GRSEVKPISQIR
-193 AMAYSENADIRKKA
+193 AMAYSESADTRKKA
-207 YEAEIRAYRKVEKAV
+207 YEAEIRAYKKVEKAV

-247 MVLTKNRMKKSIIDT
+247 MVLTKNRMEKSIIDT

-268 EYLPYFRAYYKKKA
+268 EYLPDFRAYYKKKA
-282 KMLGHSGSLP
+282 KMLGLSGSLP
-292 FYDLFAPV
+292 FYDIFAPV
-300 TTKAQSNF
+300 TAKAQSNF

-317 VEKFSTFSSKLGDF
+317 VEKFSTFSRKLGDF

-421 AALKEADKDA
+421 AALKEADK
-431 ELAILE
+431 ETKLSILE

>member
-13 GFDSQEFIGDC
+13 GFDSPEFIGDC
-24 RKLDSKNEEYENFT
+24 KKLDSKNEEYENFANT
-38 ESLAASGNIPEIL
+38 LSQSGDILEIL
-51 EKYVSLRSDITAL
+51 KKYVALKSEISAL
-64 TEKLICFCNL
+64 TEKLLCFANL
-74 LFCADTN
+74 SFCADTN
-81 NTRANSYIE
+81 NAKANSYIE
-90 LITVRENKTTLT
+90 LISIRQNRSSLA

-108 WLASSGFDPQTLKG
+108 WLTSSGFEPKTLRG
-122 TGLEECIFHFE
+122 TDLEECIFHFE

-153 LKLTGSTA
+153 LKLVGSSS

-172 LTGKISTA
+172 LTGKISTVD
-180 NGSSEVKPISQIR
+180 GRIEIKPISQIR
-193 AMAYSENADIRKKA
+193 AMAYSEDADVRKKA

-247 MVLTKNRMKKSIIDT
+247 MVLTKNRMEKSIIDT

-268 EYLPYFRAYYKKKA
+268 EYLPCFRAYYKKKA
-282 KMLGHSGSLP
+282 KMLGLSGSLP
-292 FYDLFAPV
+292 FYDIFAPV
-300 TTKAQSNF
+300 TAKAQSNF

-317 VEKFSTFSSKLGDF
+317 VEKFSTFSRKLGDF

-367 ANFGGSYNDVTTI
+367 ANFGSSYNDVTTI

-387 FHGHCLASNVILNT
+387 FHGHCLSNNVILNT
-401 RYPSPLA
+401 GYPSPLA

-421 AALKEADKDA
+421 AALKEADKESA
-431 ELAILE
+431 LAILE
-437 SEISSAGQVIVDI
+437 SAISSAGQVIVDI

-462 AREIAPLSPEQLCE
+462 AREVAPLSPEQLCE

-509 EWNFYNFPYAFGLLF
+509 DWNFYNFPYAFGLLF

-544 YLLSETGKRSVT
+544 FLLSETGKRSVT

>member
-13 GFDSQEFIGDC
+13 GFDSPEFIGDC
-24 RKLDSKNEEYENFT
+24 KKLDSKNEEYENFADT
-38 ESLAASGNIPEIL
+38 LSQSGNIPGIL
-51 EKYVSLRSDITAL
+51 KKYVGLKSEISAL
-64 TEKLICFCNL
+64 TEKLLCYANL
-74 LFCADTN
+74 SFCADTN
-81 NTRANSYIE
+81 NTKANSYIE
-90 LITVRENKTTLT
+90 LISIRENRTTLA

-108 WLASSGFDPQTLKG
+108 WLASSGFDPKTLKG

-153 LKLTGSTA
+153 LKLVGSSA
-161 WMNLHNVLIGS
+161 WMNLHNVLTGS
-172 LTGKISTA
+172 LTGKISIVD
-180 NGSSEVKPISQIR
+180 GRSEVKPISQIR
-193 AMAYSENADIRKKA
+193 AMAYSESADIRKKA
-207 YEAEIRAYRKVEKAV
+207 YEAEIRAYKKVEKAV

-247 MVLTKNRMKKSIIDT
+247 MVLTKNRMEKSIIDT

-268 EYLPYFRAYYKKKA
+268 EYLPDFRAYYKKKA
-282 KMLGHSGSLP
+282 KMLGLSGSLP
-292 FYDLFAPV
+292 FYDIFAPV
-300 TTKAQSNF
+300 TAKAQSNF

-317 VEKFSTFSSKLGDF
+317 VEKFSTFSKKLGDF

-421 AALKEADKDA
+421 AALKEADK
-431 ELAILE
+431 ETKLSILE

>member
-1 MDNRWNLDALYT
+1 MNKRWNLDALYT
-13 GFDSQEFIGDC
+13 GFDAPEFIGDC
-24 RKLDSKNEEYENFT
+24 KKLDSKNEEYEN
-38 ESLAASGNIPEIL
+38 LADTLSKSGNIPEIL
-51 EKYVSLRSDITAL
+51 KKYVALKSEITAL
-64 TEKLICFCNL
+64 TSGLICFANL
-74 LFCADTN
+74 SFCADTN
-81 NTRANSYIE
+81 NTKANSYIE
-90 LITVRENKTTLT
+90 LISVRENRTSLS

-108 WLASSGFDPQTLKG
+108 WLTSSGFDPKTLKG
-122 TGLEECIFHFE
+122 TDLEDCIFHFE

-144 DQTEQIISN
+144 DQTEQIISD
-153 LKLTGSTA
+153 LKLVGSSA
-161 WMNLHNVLIGS
+161 WMNLHNVLTGS
-172 LTGKISTA
+172 LTGKISIVDGR
-180 NGSSEVKPISQIR
+180 NEVKPISQIR

-207 YEAEIRAYRKVEKAV
+207 YEAEIRAYKKIDKPV
-222 AACINSIKGESII
+222 AACINAIKGESII

-247 MVLTKNRMKKSIIDT
+247 MVLTKNRMEKSIIDT

-268 EYLPYFRAYYKKKA
+268 EYLPCFRAYYKKKA
-282 KMLGHSGSLP
+282 KMLGLSGSLP
-292 FYDLFAPV
+292 FYDIFAPV
-300 TTKAQSNF
+300 TAKAQSNF
-308 TYEEAAKFI
+308 TYEEAADFI
-317 VEKFSTFSSKLGDF
+317 VEKFSTFSRKLGDF
-331 AKNAFDNNWIDS
+331 ARNAFDKNWIDS

-387 FHGHCLASNVILNT
+387 FHGHCLANNVILNT

-421 AALKEADKDA
+421 ATLKEADKDTK
-431 ELAILE
+431 LAILE

-482 IESYGDGLDENVL
+482 IESYGDGLDEKVL

>member
-13 GFDSQEFIGDC
+13 GFDSPEFIGDC
-24 RKLDSKNEEYENFT
+24 KKLDSKNEEYENFANT
-38 ESLAASGNIPEIL
+38 LSQSGDILEIL
-51 EKYVSLRSDITAL
+51 KKYVALKSEISAL
-64 TEKLICFCNL
+64 TEKLLCFANL
-74 LFCADTN
+74 SFCADTN
-81 NTRANSYIE
+81 NAKANSYIE
-90 LITVRENKTTLT
+90 LISIRQNRSSLA

-108 WLASSGFDPQTLKG
+108 WLTSSGFEPKTLRG
-122 TGLEECIFHFE
+122 TDLEECIFHFE

-153 LKLTGSTA
+153 LKLVGSSS

-172 LTGKISTA
+172 LTGKISTVD
-180 NGSSEVKPISQIR
+180 GRIEIKPISQIR
-193 AMAYSENADIRKKA
+193 AMAYSEDADVRKKA

-247 MVLTKNRMKKSIIDT
+247 MVLTKNRMEKSIIDT

-268 EYLPYFRAYYKKKA
+268 EYLPCFRAYYKKKA
-282 KMLGHSGSLP
+282 KMLGLSGSLP
-292 FYDLFAPV
+292 FYDIFAPV
-300 TTKAQSNF
+300 TAKAQSNF

-317 VEKFSTFSSKLGDF
+317 VEKFSTFSRKLGDF

-387 FHGHCLASNVILNT
+387 FHGHCLSNNVILNT
-401 RYPSPLA
+401 GYPSPLA

-421 AALKEADKDA
+421 AALKEADKESA
-431 ELAILE
+431 LAILE

-462 AREIAPLSPEQLCE
+462 AREVAPLSPEQLCE

-509 EWNFYNFPYAFGLLF
+509 DWNFYNFPYAFGLLF

-532 TETGSSFAEKYE
+532 SETGSSFAEKYE
-544 YLLSETGKRSVT
+544 FLLSETGKRSVT

-569 NFWKNSLELIKEDIS
+569 NFWKNSLELIKDDIS

>member
-13 GFDSQEFIGDC
+13 GFDSPEFIGDC
-24 RKLDSKNEEYENFT
+24 KKLDSKNEEYENFANT
-38 ESLAASGNIPEIL
+38 LSQSGDILEIL
-51 EKYVSLRSDITAL
+51 KKYVALKSEISAL
-64 TEKLICFCNL
+64 TEKLLCFANL
-74 LFCADTN
+74 SFCADTN
-81 NTRANSYIE
+81 NAKANSYIE
-90 LITVRENKTTLT
+90 LISIRQNRSSLA

-108 WLASSGFDPQTLKG
+108 WLTSSGFEPKTLRG
-122 TGLEECIFHFE
+122 TDLEECIFHFE

-153 LKLTGSTA
+153 LKLVGSSS

-172 LTGKISTA
+172 LTGKISTVD
-180 NGSSEVKPISQIR
+180 GRIEIKPISQIR
-193 AMAYSENADIRKKA
+193 AMAYSEDADVRKKA

-247 MVLTKNRMKKSIIDT
+247 MVLTKNRMEKSIIDT

-268 EYLPYFRAYYKKKA
+268 EYLPCFRAYYKKKA
-282 KMLGHSGSLP
+282 KMLGLSGSLP
-292 FYDLFAPV
+292 FYDIFAPV
-300 TTKAQSNF
+300 TAKAQSNF

-317 VEKFSTFSSKLGDF
+317 VEKFSTFSRKLGDF

-387 FHGHCLASNVILNT
+387 FHGHCLSNNVILNT
-401 RYPSPLA
+401 GYPSPLA

-421 AALKEADKDA
+421 AALKEADKESA
-431 ELAILE
+431 LAILE

-462 AREIAPLSPEQLCE
+462 AREVAPLSPEQLCE

-509 EWNFYNFPYAFGLLF
+509 DWNFYNFPYAFGLLF

-532 TETGSSFAEKYE
+532 SETGSSFAEKYE
-544 YLLSETGKRSVT
+544 FLLSETGKRSVT

>member
-13 GFDSQEFIGDC
+13 GFDSPEFIGDC

-38 ESLAASGNIPEIL
+38 GSLAASGNIPEIL

-421 AALKEADKDA
+421 AALKKADKDA

-569 NFWKNSLELIKEDIS
+569 NFW
-584 KFLDL
+584 

>member
-1 MDNRWNLDALYT
+1 MNKRWNLDALYT
-13 GFDSQEFIGDC
+13 SFDSPEFIGDC
-24 RKLDSKNEEYENFT
+24 EKLDSKNEEYEKFAST
-38 ESLAASGNIPEIL
+38 LSKSGNIPETL
-51 EKYVSLRSDITAL
+51 NKYVTLKSEIAAL
-64 TEKLICFCNL
+64 TEKLFCFANL
-74 LFCADTN
+74 SFCTDTN
-81 NTRANSYIE
+81 NVKANSNIE
-90 LITVRENKTTLT
+90 LATVKENRTSLA

-108 WLASSGFDPQTLKG
+108 WLAASGFDPKTLSG
-122 TGLEECIFHFE
+122 TDLEECIFHFE
-133 ELITKGRHILD
+133 ELITKGKHILD

-153 LKLTGSTA
+153 LKLVGSSS
-161 WMNLHNVLIGS
+161 WMNLHNVLISS
-172 LTGKISTA
+172 LTGKISTVDGR
-180 NGSSEVKPISQIR
+180 NEIKPISQIR
-193 AMAYSENADIRKKA
+193 ALAYSENAGVRKKA
-207 YEAEIRAYRKVEKAV
+207 YEAEIRAYKKIEKPV
-222 AACINSIKGESII
+222 AACINAIKGESII
-235 LARMRGYASPLE
+235 LARMRGYSSVLE
-247 MVLTKNRMKKSIIDT
+247 MVLTKNRMEKSIIDT

-268 EYLPYFRAYYKKKA
+268 EYLPCFRAYYKKKA
-282 KMLGHSGSLP
+282 KMLGLSGSLP
-292 FYDLFAPV
+292 FYDIFAPV
-300 TTKAQSNF
+300 TAKAQSNF
-308 TYEEAAKFI
+308 TYEEAADFI
-317 VEKFSTFSSKLGDF
+317 VEKFSTFSRKLGDF
-331 AKNAFDNNWIDS
+331 ARNAFDKNWIDS

-387 FHGHCLASNVILNT
+387 FHGHCLSQNVILNT

-408 ETASIFCETIINK
+408 ETASIFCETIINQ
-421 AALKEADKDA
+421 AALKEADK
-431 ELAILE
+431 ETKLAILE

-462 AREIAPLSPEQLCE
+462 AREDAPLSPEQLCE

-482 IESYGDGLDENVL
+482 IESYGDGLDEKVL

-532 TETGSSFAEKYE
+532 TETGSSFTEKYE
-544 YLLSETGKRSVT
+544 FLLSETGKRSVT

-569 NFWKNSLELIKEDIS
+569 NFWKNSLELIKKDIS

>member
-13 GFDSQEFIGDC
+13 GFDSPEFIGDC
-24 RKLDSKNEEYENFT
+24 KKLDSKNEEYENFT
-38 ESLAASGNIPEIL
+38 DTISKSGDIPEIL
-51 EKYVSLRSDITAL
+51 KKYVELRSEISAL
-64 TEKLICFCNL
+64 TEKLLCFANL
-74 LFCADTN
+74 SFCADTN
-81 NTRANSYIE
+81 NAKANSYIE
-90 LITVRENKTTLT
+90 LISIRQNRTTLT

-108 WLASSGFDPQTLKG
+108 WLTSSRFETKTLKG
-122 TGLEECIFHFE
+122 TDLEDCIFHFE

-153 LKLTGSTA
+153 LKLTGSSA

-172 LTGKISTA
+172 LTGKISIVDGK
-180 NGSSEVKPISQIR
+180 NEIKPISQIR

-207 YEAEIRAYRKVEKAV
+207 YEAEIRAYKKVEKAV

-247 MVLTKNRMKKSIIDT
+247 MVLTKNRMEKSIIDT

-268 EYLPYFRAYYKKKA
+268 EYLPCFRAYYKKKA
-282 KMLGHSGSLP
+282 KMLGLSGSLP
-292 FYDLFAPV
+292 FYDIFAPV

-317 VEKFSTFSSKLGDF
+317 VEKFSTFSRKLGDF
-331 AKNAFDNNWIDS
+331 AKNAFDKNWIDS

-387 FHGHCLASNVILNT
+387 FHGHCLSNNVILNT
-401 RYPSPLA
+401 GYPSPLA

-421 AALKEADKDA
+421 AALKEADK
-431 ELAILE
+431 ETKLAILE

-462 AREIAPLSPEQLCE
+462 AREIAPLSSEQLCE